1 MRRKKSG
8 ERERKR
14 RRGRSDKE
22 GREPFSRKLEIV
34 EQREGEL
41 DKIWEKIEGKVGKVL
56 EGVKALRRED
66 SKKGW

>member
-14 RRGRSDKE
+14 RRGRLDKE
-22 GREPFSRKLEIV
+22 GREQFRRKLEIV

-41 DKIWEKIEGKVGKVL
+41 DKIWEKIEGKVGKVF
-56 EGVKALRRED
+56 EGVEALRREG